1 MIRQLVSKKY
11 NIELATLQN
20 TKPETQRKVMKYLK
34 ELNGCSLRQLS
45 RLTGL
50 TLYQVREKK
59 GVRSSHLT

>member
-20 TKPETQRKVMKYLK
+20 TNPETQRKVMKYLK

-50 TLYQVREKK
+50 TLYQVRR
-59 GVRSSHLT
+59 V